1 MTFKFT
7 FRVDPVGYTAVRLHR
22 GRHSKQAGEFDPP
35 HQNRLATGAQL
46 ETGLAGAEG
55 FDYSRELSTSALFG
69 GSLCTSSRHSFSIK
83 FPLRIR
89 DGFNTFEFTGWLM
102 RGSASARRTGGGL
115 AGIDHELGV
124 CQMGGGRA
132 LPKKEPHHLRRGRFP
147 PKTGVDF
154 SCRPQ
159 PESGDRGWGFHL
171 RDGTQQSTH
180 ATARPVC
187 GLISRRLTPL
197 RRSGHSVSLVRR
209 FSASLPSGHPSRT
222 TFGPSPRRRHPGG

>member
-132 LPKKEPHHLRRGRFP
+132 LQQYTSTQKKSPTICGGADFLPKLGLIFLVGRSRSRG
-147 PKTGVDF
+147 TGVGASIF
-154 SCRPQ
+154 
-159 PESGDRGWGFHL
+159 G
-171 RDGTQQSTH
+171 
-180 ATARPVC
+180 TARNKALTLRPVP
-187 GLISRRLTPL
+187 IA
-197 RRSGHSVSLVRR
+197 V
-209 FSASLPSGHPSRT
+209 
-222 TFGPSPRRRHPGG
+222 

>member
-1 MTFKFT
+1 MPWGSLAWA
-7 FRVDPVGYTAVRLHR
+7 DDRLTNNVVL
-22 GRHSKQAGEFDPP
+22 D
-35 HQNRLATGAQL
+35 QNVLVINTGDKLAL
-46 ETGLAGAEG
+46 FETGMSSVKRTDAMNGRRARSPAVH
-55 FDYSRELSTSALFG
+55 FDS
-69 GSLCTSSRHSFSIK
+69 
-83 FPLRIR
+83 
-89 DGFNTFEFTGWLM
+89 
-102 RGSASARRTGGGL
+102 
-115 AGIDHELGV
+115 
-124 CQMGGGRA
+124 
-132 LPKKEPHHLRRGRFP
+132 KKEPHHLRRGRFP

-180 ATARPVC
+180 ATARHVC